1 MCSSLEP
8 RTETTCTFVD
18 ESPCSIWGFREGN
31 DVSATSIL
39 NDAIELAKGVCT
51 GELQGSAALEV
62 SGDLNGIVR
71 AHNIDNSFESDTTF
85 DDNLSSAMNEAAVI
99 LTGET
104 DVCYETY
111 TSSDNAC
118 KYGSAVFHQLRA
130 LLVYYDGNGKRAWSM
145 GRDKLRKTLF
155 NKFQI
160 FMGDNGWFD
169 TNSLQKIKF
178 SFSSLD
184 SHLRTEGVLYDGP
197 LFALQ
202 TVKNAW
208 KCGVDS
214 PGLGI
219 SNRGF
224 NTFQTQVGAST
235 EQGKS
240 YWVELVC
247 YCQFGNWKCMIH

>member
-1 MCSSLEP
+1 M
-8 RTETTCTFVD
+8 
-18 ESPCSIWGFREGN
+18 G
-31 DVSATSIL
+31 
-39 NDAIELAKGVCT
+39 GVQRKN
-51 GELQGSAALEV
+51 GRYVVELQGSAALEV
-62 SGDLNGIVR
+62 SSDLNSIVR
-71 AHNIDNSFESDTTF
+71 VHDIDNFFESDTTF

-130 LLVYYDGNGKRAWSM
+130 LLVYYDGNSKRAWSM
-145 GRDKLRKTLF
+145 RRDKLRKTLF
-155 NKFQI
+155 NSLKV
-160 FMGDNGWFD
+160 FMGDNGWFH
-169 TNSLQKIKF
+169 TNSLQKIK
-178 SFSSLD
+178 SFYSSLD
-184 SHLRTEGVLYDGP
+184 SHLMTEGV
-197 LFALQ
+197 LQ

-214 PGLGI
+214 PTLVI
-219 SNRGF
+219 SRRKF

-247 YCQFGNWKCMIH
+247 YCQFRN